1 MTTQTMLDERYG
13 RRAGGKPRWGI
24 GIAIALGAIATGLF
38 GWMTIASTLDDVGAD
53 GTGHEIVDER
63 TVVVNFQITAPIGR
77 TVACALEAQD
87 VEHGVVGWK
96 IVEYPASDEH
106 ARAFQETIPT
116 TAEATTGLVNSCWV
130 T

>member
-1 MTTQTMLDERYG
+1 MTTQDMLDERYG
-13 RRAGGKPRWGI
+13 RRRRGAPRWGI
-24 GIAIALGAIATGLF
+24 VVAIALGVIATALF

-53 GTGHEIVDER
+53 ATGHQIIDDR

-77 TVACALEAQD
+77 SVACALEAQD
-87 VEHGVVGWK
+87 VEHGIVGWK

-116 TAEATTGLVNSCWV
+116 TARATTGLVNSCWV

>member
-13 RRAGGKPRWGI
+13 RRRTSRWGI
-24 GIAIALGAIATGLF
+24 GVAIVLGAIATGLL
-38 GWMTIASTLDDVGAD
+38 GWMTIASTLDNVGAD
-53 GTGHEIVDER
+53 ATGFEIVDER
-63 TVVVNFQITAPIGR
+63 TVVLNFQITAPIGR
-77 TVACALEAQD
+77 DVACALEAQD
-87 VEHGVVGWK
+87 VEHGIVGWK
-96 IVEYPASDEH
+96 IIQIPASDEH

>member
-1 MTTQTMLDERYG
+1 MTTQDMLDERYG
-13 RRAGGKPRWGI
+13 RRRRGAPRWGI
-24 GIAIALGAIATGLF
+24 VVAIAIGVIVTGLF

-53 GTGHEIVDER
+53 ATGHQIIDDR

-77 TVACALEAQD
+77 SVACALEAQD
-87 VEHGVVGWK
+87 VEHGIVGWK

-116 TAEATTGLVNSCWV
+116 TARATTGLVNSCWV